1 MKVVLQRVR
10 HGSVSVGDKML
21 ASIGP
26 GVVLLV
32 GVGPEDGQEQ
42 AEWLANKIA
51 GLRVFE
57 DDEGKTNLSLLE
69 VQAEALVV
77 SQFTLY
83 ADVSKGRRPSFIG
96 AASPDVAEPLISY
109 FVEALRQQGVDTKM
123 GQFGAH
129 MLVEIENDGPVTIL
143 LER

>member
-1 MKVVLQRVR
+1 
-10 HGSVSVGDKML
+10 
-21 ASIGP
+21 
-26 GVVLLV
+26 V
-32 GVGPEDGQEQ
+32 GVGPEDGKEQ
-42 AEWLANKIA
+42 AGWLAKKIA

-57 DDEGKTNLSLLE
+57 DDEGKTNLSLLD
-69 VQAEALVV
+69 VQGEALVV

-83 ADVSKGRRPSFIG
+83 ADVTKGRRPSFIG
-96 AASPDVAEPLISY
+96 AAPPEVAEPLIEY
-109 FVEALRQQGVDTKM
+109 FVEELRQQGVDTKV